1 MTPVLIAIVV
11 GAALMHASWNAILRG
26 NKDRLRSI
34 VLMNMISATVALPF
48 AFMLSTVVPAS
59 WPYLGVS
66 LFLQIGYCLFLE
78 RAYREGELSQA
89 YPIIRGT
96 SPLLVAL
103 GAAIVVGERLT
114 VLTTAGVSIV
124 SVGIVALACERTR
137 PTAKLTLA
145 AVATGAFIAAFTVTD
160 GVGARIS
167 GHPLSYASWLFFLQG
182 VAMPCVY
189 AVLRGKFIVIARDPE
204 SLKAVAG
211 GILSM
216 LAYGAIIV
224 ALTLSPM
231 GQVSALREVS
241 IVFAAIIGVVFLKEA
256 LTLRRA
262 GATLMIAI
270 GAIVLSAGH

>member
-11 GAALMHASWNAILRG
+11 GAALMHASWNAILRSS
-26 NKDRLRSI
+26 KDRLRSI
-34 VLMNMISATVALPF
+34 VVMNMTSGTVALPF
-48 AFMLSTVVPAS
+48 AFVLPTALLAS
-59 WPYLGVS
+59 LPYLGVS
-66 LFLQIGYCLFLE
+66 LFLQISYCFFLE

-103 GAAIVVGERLT
+103 GGALAVGERPT
-114 VLTTAGVSIV
+114 VLTIAGVSIV
-124 SVGIVALACERTR
+124 LVGIVALAYERTR

-145 AVATGAFIAAFTVTD
+145 AVTTGAFIAACTVTD

-167 GHPLSYASWLFFLQG
+167 GHPLSYAAWLFLLQG
-182 VAMPCVY
+182 IAMPWVY
-189 AVLRGKFIVIARDPE
+189 AVLRGKFIVTARDPE

-216 LAYGAIIV
+216 FAYGAIIV

-231 GQVSALREVS
+231 GQVAALREVS
-241 IVFAAIIGVVFLKEA
+241 IVFATIIGVVFLKEA
-256 LTLRRA
+256 LTLHRA
-262 GATLMIAI
+262 GATLTIAA
-270 GAIVLSAGH
+270 GAILLSAGH